1 MNPSPPTT
9 QQPPTTTTINL
20 ASIPTTKIKSKTK
33 THIQSERE
41 NRSERKR
48 ESELEKENSPSPPL
62 QTTMPSPSITKPPR
76 CHRRSS
82 VHTVDVDLQSTSIW
96 ERQQIRERGERKE
109 DEKWKRGVAIWLK
122 EERVIVLIV
131 LEYLQSIVA
140 TNIFFWV
147 LLVDC
152 VGVSEFD
159 HGFVYIFACLDAK
172 KLK

>member
-1 MNPSPPTT
+1 M
-9 QQPPTTTTINL
+9 
-20 ASIPTTKIKSKTK
+20 
-33 THIQSERE
+33 
-41 NRSERKR
+41 
-48 ESELEKENSPSPPL
+48 
-62 QTTMPSPSITKPPR
+62 
-76 CHRRSS
+76 
-82 VHTVDVDLQSTSIW
+82 
-96 ERQQIRERGERKE
+96 
-109 DEKWKRGVAIWLK
+109 K

-172 KLK
+172 KMK